1 VRERPRLELIEGG
14 ARPRPAR
21 GPALELMALGTGVTL
36 ATVLMARLPSWRAEL
51 GTFQAL
57 FAAAFAFYA
66 IAVWRSTRDAPPIAP
81 SVVMIVAFAARVAM
95 LPVTPSL
102 SDDLYRSLWEGRVV
116 AAGHDPYEL
125 NPLAPELESLRDEA
139 VFPRIHDPQRSS
151 TLPPLALVGFAIVAK
166 ISPTVWAMKSWILLH
181 DLALVWLL
189 VFWVRG
195 RGLDATAAIAYAW
208 CPLVLTEFAGSGH
221 HDPIAM
227 VWLIASLMYAV
238 RRTHILRCGLVDRR
252 LDPPGVDRGIAF
264 PLEELDLA
272 RPDRGH
278 GGDGRRSRRLRLRD
292 PGTEV
297 GSRHRHPPMGQRRAA
312 VPLPRGLDRD
322 PWRALWLAVGLLAVL
337 MVSLAWRRV
346 PVAEATRATLR
357 GALLAS
363 TGRQSV
369 VLGWAMLLEPLGR
382 SPGWV
387 VLSLTSILAYG
398 LLAPPIE
405 GSDFHLSVG
414 GRWIEYGI
422 PLAVAATA
430 AILRR
435 RSRRGSGARP
445 SR

>member
-238 RRTHILRCGLVDRR
+238 RRPTFSAVALSIAALTHLASIVALPFLWRSWTWRARIVATVVMAVGLGVYAYEILGPRSGLATDTRPWANDG
-252 LDPPGVDRGIAF
+252 LLF
-264 PLEELDLA
+264 HYLA
-272 RPDRGH
+272 AWIG
-278 GGDGRRSRRLRLRD
+278 
-292 PGTEV
+292 
-297 GSRHRHPPMGQRRAA
+297 
-312 VPLPRGLDRD
+312 D

-363 TGRQSV
+363 PVANPWS
-369 VLGWAMLLEPLGR
+369 LGWAMLLEPLGR